1 MVQMDQIYRA
11 DWHSRG
17 GLNDTQHKFSNKS
30 DKHSFILAM
39 YNRGTRTFIIVN
51 QLQLVLVIIF
61 DPDMESPMM
70 NHKTASSLLHM
81 VTIVSWSSLAKV
93 CQARRKQ

>member
-11 DWHSRG
+11 DTHSRG
-17 GLNDTQHKFSNKS
+17 GLNDTQHKFSSKS

-39 YNRGTRTFIIVN
+39 HKRETRTFIIVN
-51 QLQLVLVIIF
+51 QLQLVLVRICN
-61 DPDMESPMM
+61 PDMESPMM
-70 NHKTASSLLHM
+70 NHKSASSLLHM

-93 CQARRKQ
+93 CQAHRKQ